1 MIHIVSSL
9 PGRIRLRH
17 PALRESLR
25 LERLRAELAALEGV
39 SSVRANAAAGS
50 LVVGYAA
57 EFDAGRM
64 EAAVAA
70 AAAATIGA
78 RHAPLRVRHA
88 RVRSNT
94 IVNRGMLGSLAA
106 SLLALAVGKRW
117 HAVSGGV
124 FLAFLVLHLASH
136 RRQLLR

>member
-9 PGRIRLRH
+9 PGRIRLRDS
-17 PALRESLR
+17 SLR
-25 LERLRAELAALEGV
+25 QPQRLARLRAELAVLEGV

-50 LVVGYAA
+50 LVIVYAA

-70 AAAATIGA
+70 AAAAAIGA
-78 RHAPLRVRHA
+78 RHAPIRVRHA

-94 IVNRGMLGSLAA
+94 NVNRGMLGSLAA

-124 FLAFLVLHLASH
+124 FLAFLALHLASH

>member
-1 MIHIVSSL
+1 MTCIVSSL
-9 PGRIRLRH
+9 PGRIRLRD
-17 PALRESLR
+17 PALRQPQR
-25 LERLRAELAALEGV
+25 LETLRAELAALEGV

-57 EFDAGRM
+57 EFDAKSM

-70 AAAATIGA
+70 AAAAALGE
-78 RHAPLRVRHA
+78 RHAPRRIKHQ

-117 HAVSGGV
+117 HAASGGV